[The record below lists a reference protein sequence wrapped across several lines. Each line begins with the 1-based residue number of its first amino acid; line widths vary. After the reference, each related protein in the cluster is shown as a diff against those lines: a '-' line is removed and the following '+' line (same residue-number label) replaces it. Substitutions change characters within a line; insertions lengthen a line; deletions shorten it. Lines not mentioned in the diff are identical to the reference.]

1 MTNFAVPIMKSMKK
15 LIFFLLLTGCCWGA
29 SGKTASLRAYLSYST
44 FYSPEHGPYL
54 ETYLS
59 IQGKSLTFIKNDN
72 GKFQGSVL
80 VTMIFKQN
88 DSIKDFRKYE
98 LFSPE
103 IDDTTSMNF
112 SFLDQQRIPLP
123 VGKYLY
129 ELTLD
134 DKNADNKPLNI
145 AEDLLIHFPQNE
157 INVSGIELVESFQK
171 ADPESTTSKSGYDFI
186 PYLDNYFPSTVNKL
200 VYYAE
205 IYNTVKIL
213 TSNEPFVVITSIQS
227 FETGKVIS
235 SYQKV
240 KRETSKTVN
249 VVFGEFDISNLP
261 SGNFN
266 LMISVR
272 NKENQQIASN
282 SLFFQRSN
290 PNAQYD
296 LNDITAVDTKNS
308 FVSNMNDLEIL
319 RENVRCLYPISSA
332 TEKLFIRSQLKT
344 ANLEILQK
352 YFLTFWSARD
362 VVSPEAA
369 WNKYYE
375 QVQIANQLFKC
386 VNMKGYETD
395 RGRVFLQYGAPN
407 AKAEDDRDPSKRP
420 YEIWHYYKA
429 GKETNR
435 KFVFYCKDIALACYE
450 IIHSDVTGELYNP
463 WWQQTLTGGALSRDP
478 YYDYVRRPS
487 EKEDDYW
494 GGHSSDYY
502 NIPR

>member
-1 MTNFAVPIMKSMKK
+1 MKK
-15 LIFFLLLTGCCWGA
+15 LIFLLLFSGCFFCTF
-29 SGKTASLRAYLSYST
+29 GKTANLRAYLSYST

-59 IQGKSLTFIKNDN
+59 IQGKSLTFIKNNN

-103 IDDTTSMNF
+103 IEDTTSMNF

-123 VGKYLY
+123 VGKYLF

-145 AEDLLIHFPQNE
+145 AEDLVIHFPQNE

-171 ADPESTTSKSGYDFI
+171 AAPESTTSKSGYDFI
-186 PYLDNYFPSTVNKL
+186 PYLDNYFPSTVTKL

-205 IYNTVKIL
+205 IYNTLKVL
-213 TSNEPFVVITSIQS
+213 TPNEPFIVFTSIQS
-227 FETGKVIS
+227 YETGKVIS

-272 NKENQQIASN
+272 NKNNEQIASN

-290 PNAQYD
+290 PNAHFD
-296 LNDITAVDTKNS
+296 LNDISGIDTKNS
-308 FVSNMNDLEIL
+308 FVASMNDIEIL
-319 RENVRCLYPISSA
+319 KENVRCLYPISSA
-332 TEKLFIRSQLKT
+332 TEKLFVRTQLKT
-344 ANLEILQK
+344 ASLELLQQ
-352 YFLTFWSARD
+352 YFLAFWSARD
-362 VVSPEAA
+362 VVSPEKA
-369 WNKYYE
+369 WNSYYE
-375 QVQIANQLFKC
+375 QVLIVNKAFKTTTK
-386 VNMKGYETD
+386 KGFETD
-395 RGRVFLQYGAPN
+395 RGRVYLQYGPPN
-407 AKAEDDRDPSKRP
+407 AKIEEQKDPAMYP
-420 YEIWHYYKA
+420 YEIWQYYKA
-429 GKETNR
+429 GDQTDR
-435 KFVFYCKDIALACYE
+435 RFVFYTHDIALNDYE
-450 IIHSDVTGELYNP
+450 IVHSDVTGEIYNP
-463 WWQQTLTGGALSRDP
+463 WWQTVVKRFSTSRDP